1 MPESPLPDPPIDIA
15 TLIADAQA
23 ARVAA
28 HVRVV
33 LSRFKSHVSQSS
45 NRKVKQM
52 HKGFFEDCG
61 GPIRGLRL
69 PLNAWH
75 ALHREGI
82 TTLDQLKA
90 KADRIHW
97 LPGIGSKTA
106 LAIRVELD
114 RVALL
119 EAQSP

>member
-1 MPESPLPDPPIDIA
+1 MPDSPLPDPPIAIEI
-15 TLIADAQA
+15 LIEEAQA

-28 HVRVV
+28 HIRVV
-33 LSRFKSHVSQSS
+33 LSRFKSHVNQHQIG
-45 NRKVKQM
+45 KAKQM
-52 HKGFFEDCG
+52 HEGFFEDCR

-69 PLNAWH
+69 PLDAWNA
-75 ALHREGI
+75 LQRQGI
-82 TTLDQLKA
+82 TTIDQLRA
-90 KADRIHW
+90 MADRIHW

-106 LAIRVELD
+106 LAIRVELG

>member
-1 MPESPLPDPPIDIA
+1 
-15 TLIADAQA
+15 
-23 ARVAA
+23 
-28 HVRVV
+28 
-33 LSRFKSHVSQSS
+33 
-45 NRKVKQM
+45 M

-69 PLNAWH
+69 PLNAWN

-82 TTLDQLKA
+82 TTIDQLRA
-90 KADRIHW
+90 MADRIHW
-97 LPGIGSKTA
+97 LPGIGPKTA
-106 LAIRVELD
+106 LAIRVELA